1 VLDDRDRSRRATCF
15 ARSNVRATT
24 AREFTRC
31 DDARDDARRANS
43 LEEEEDDDDAR
54 IEEKLTDE

>member
-1 VLDDRDRSRRATCF
+1 MLDDRDRSRRATCF